1 MLRIR
6 NLDAGYGALTV
17 LKGVSLHVD
26 AGEIVAIIGANGA
39 GKSTLLRAIS
49 GLVRPQGGRVEFAG
63 RPLCGMAAERIAGLG
78 CLHVPEGRQVF
89 APMTVRENLLV
100 GGYAR
105 PAPRAELD
113 ERMDRVFSFFPRLK
127 ERRRQAAGTL
137 SGGEQQML
145 AIGRALMACPSM
157 LMMDEPSMGLAPI
170 AAKSI
175 FEIVA
180 RLRSGGLTV
189 LLIEQNA
196 RAALRL
202 ADRGYVLETGR
213 ILLEGAA
220 GDLMANH
227 DVQRAYL
234 GKDYSRIDE

>member
-6 NLDAGYGALTV
+6 NLVAGYGALTV
-17 LKGVSLHVD
+17 LKGVTLHVA

-39 GKSTLLRAIS
+39 GKSTLLRTIS
-49 GLVRPQGGRVEFAG
+49 GLVRPRSGGLEFTG
-63 RPLCGMAAERIAGLG
+63 RSLCGLTAEHVVRLG

-89 APMTVRENLLV
+89 SPMTVNENLLI

-105 PAPRAELD
+105 QTSKAELY
-113 ERMDRVFSFFPRLK
+113 ERMDRIYSFFPRLV
-127 ERRRQAAGTL
+127 ERRRQLAGTL

-145 AIGRALMACPSM
+145 AIGRALMACPTF
-157 LMMDEPSMGLAPI
+157 LMMDEPSMGLAPLI
-170 AAKSI
+170 VKSI

-180 RLRSGGLTV
+180 RLRSEGLTV

-202 ADRGYVLETGR
+202 ADRGYVLETGQV
-213 ILLEGAA
+213 ILEGGAT
-220 GDLMANH
+220 DLLANH

-234 GKDYSRIDE
+234 GNDYRRIDE

>member
-1 MLRIR
+1 MESQLR
-6 NLDAGYGALTV
+6 
-17 LKGVSLHVD
+17 
-26 AGEIVAIIGANGA
+26 
-39 GKSTLLRAIS
+39 
-49 GLVRPQGGRVEFAG
+49 
-63 RPLCGMAAERIAGLG
+63 
-78 CLHVPEGRQVF
+78 
-89 APMTVRENLLV
+89 
-100 GGYAR
+100 
-105 PAPRAELD
+105 
-113 ERMDRVFSFFPRLK
+113 
-127 ERRRQAAGTL
+127 
-137 SGGEQQML
+137 
-145 AIGRALMACPSM
+145 
-157 LMMDEPSMGLAPI
+157 GLAPI